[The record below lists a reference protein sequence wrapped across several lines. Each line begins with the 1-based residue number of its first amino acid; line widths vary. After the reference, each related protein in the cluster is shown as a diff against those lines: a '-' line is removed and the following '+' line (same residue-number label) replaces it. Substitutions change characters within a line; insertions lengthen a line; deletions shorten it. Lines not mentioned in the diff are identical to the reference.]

1 MLVIWVPPRVSRER
15 ERRALRKSLRS
26 GDGVALAYLANRAVA
41 GRLFRE
47 LRTAS
52 DDPVADLA
60 AGRYEALAAL
70 ELEHLALASTSW
82 LPPPGGRRPRGASSP
97 G

>member
-1 MLVIWVPPRVSRER
+1 M
-15 ERRALRKSLRS
+15 AF
-26 GDGVALAYLANRAVA
+26 LANRAVA
-41 GRLFRE
+41 TRLFRE

-70 ELEHLALASTSW
+70 ELDHLALGS
-82 LPPPGGRRPRGASSP
+82 RRWRLRR
-97 G
+97 

>member
-1 MLVIWVPPRVSRER
+1 
-15 ERRALRKSLRS
+15 LRS
-26 GDGVALAYLANRAVA
+26 GDRVALAYLANRAVA
-41 GRLFRE
+41 GRPFRE

-70 ELEHLALASTSW
+70 ELEHMALASRSW
-82 LPPPGGRRPRGASSP
+82 PRRPAGAVREGSSAP